1 MYCWE
6 KEIKIRLKQN
16 ININN
21 INSKR
26 IEYGTIKH
34 ELDISTVLSTP
45 QLIMNLFGCCWVSYY
60 CSVPGVTGTCV
71 LWKVPYQLYLALIH
85 IRTKCR
91 KSWTV
96 YNRQIVLSLY
106 NVLQRTNDKK
116 SESFIKQI
124 LWQWKCREIPSSK
137 IN

>member
-6 KEIKIRLKQN
+6 KEIKISLKQN

-34 ELDISTVLSTP
+34 ELDISTVLSKP
-45 QLIMNLFGCCWVSYY
+45 QLIVKLFGCCWVSYY
-60 CSVPGVTGTCV
+60 CFVLGMTGTCI
-71 LWKVPYQLYLALIH
+71 LRKVPYQPYLALIH

-91 KSWTV
+91 KS
-96 YNRQIVLSLY
+96 
-106 NVLQRTNDKK
+106 
-116 SESFIKQI
+116 
-124 LWQWKCREIPSSK
+124 
-137 IN
+137 